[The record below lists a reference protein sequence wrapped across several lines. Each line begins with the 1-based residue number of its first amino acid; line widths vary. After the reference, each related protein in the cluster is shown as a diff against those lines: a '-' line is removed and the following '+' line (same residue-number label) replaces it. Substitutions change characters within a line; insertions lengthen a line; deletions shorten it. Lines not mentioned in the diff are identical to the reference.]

1 MSAQLLRVAQRLAG
15 EGYHVVAPDVFHR
28 FGGSNPDIAMTEGHI
43 WKLTDA
49 DALADTRECVMT
61 LREMGCTR
69 IGAMGFCMGGR
80 LSYLAAGA
88 GLVDAAAPFYGV
100 QMSALPQPTC
110 PLAISMGALDQYVP
124 ADDLAALVERHG
136 DDLVVY
142 DGADHGFF
150 RDHSPSYHEARSGR
164 CVDARHDALRH
175 PPALNAERGDAPP
188 RELTRSGPRRDAPPA
203 RRCRGRACGAPR

>member
-1 MSAQLLRVAQRLAG
+1 MPSIAVPYFCARPRAASAAGVVLFMEGNGMSPQLLRVAQRLAG

-43 WKLTDA
+43 WKLTDDEA
-49 DALADTRECVMT
+49 IADTRECVET

-69 IGAMGFCMGGR
+69 IGATGFCMGGR

-100 QMSALPQPTC
+100 KMSALPTPEC
-110 PLAISMGALDQYVP
+110 PLAISMGGLDQYVP
-124 ADDLAALVERHG
+124 ADDLAALVARHG

-142 DGADHGFF
+142 PDADHGFF
-150 RDHSPSYHEARSGR
+150 RDHSPSYHAAAAD
-164 CVDARHDALRH
+164 DAWRRVTELFGAHLR
-175 PPALNAERGDAPP
+175 
-188 RELTRSGPRRDAPPA
+188 
-203 RRCRGRACGAPR
+203 